1 MTRTSRKYRT
11 CDTIAQRPGRKHRT
25 HSRGKAQYER
35 VLLTLLNE
43 AIRGIKN
50 ISTGKT
56 LSLKKLKVR
65 YGR

>member
-1 MTRTSRKYRT
+1 MIHTFKKSQTSG
-11 CDTIAQRPGRKHRT
+11 TITQRSDRKHRT
-25 HSRGKAQYER
+25 YGRRQTQYER
-35 VLLTLLNE
+35 ARLTLLNE

-56 LSLKKLKVR
+56 LSLKKLKAR